1 MLEELHV
8 AGLGVIE
15 DLTISFQPGMTAIT
29 GETGAGKTL
38 VVEAVDLLT
47 GGRANASMVRQ
58 GERAARLEARFGLGP
73 REAQALAELGIQAS
87 EELVLAREVQS
98 QGRSRAWANGSIV
111 SSAQLAA
118 IGAVLVDLHGQ
129 HAQQSLLSVEARRA
143 ALDLFAG
150 YDSELLRRAR
160 QSLRGL
166 DKELSVLGGDEGAL
180 EREKDMLAFQI
191 AEIEGAAIKGE
202 DEDERLQEQEQL
214 LATAEARREALLEAV
229 ALLEGEEPWEAGGP
243 GNASDL
249 LAKAS
254 SLLGAHGNLKELA
267 GRLGSLSEEAREL
280 ARELRGLAEEVDADP
295 ERLSELQARR
305 AQLSGLKRKY
315 GADLSEVMQF
325 LARARQRLAEIEGS
339 SRRREELQGALEAAR
354 QELSRAEADALSV
367 RREAAPR
374 LARLATEHLRQL
386 AMPAAEL
393 IVEVGE
399 ANGGDD
405 VEFLLSANPG
415 ERPLPLAKV
424 ASGGELARA
433 MLALDLVVGVDR
445 PVVIFDE
452 VDSGV
457 GGVAGSSI
465 GEALAS
471 LAKTG
476 VQVLVVTHL
485 AQVACMADHQV
496 IIEKDARMKGKTLR
510 SVTTAKAVEGEE
522 RVEELARMLSG
533 DPSSAS
539 AKAHAREMLARPGAS
554 S

>member
-58 GERAARLEARFGLGP
+58 GERAARLEARFALGK
-73 REAQALAELGIQAS
+73 REAEALAELGIHAS
-87 EELVLAREVQS
+87 EELVLAREVLS

-111 SSAQLAA
+111 SSAQLGA

-143 ALDLFAG
+143 ALDSFAR
-150 YDSELLRRAR
+150 YDPVVLRRAR
-160 QSLRGL
+160 EHLRGL
-166 DKELSVLGGDEGAL
+166 EKELSMLGADEGAL
-180 EREKDMLAFQI
+180 AREKDMLVFQI

-214 LATAEARREALLEAV
+214 LATAEARRGALLEAV
-229 ALLEGEEPWEAGGP
+229 ALLEGEEPWEAGSP

-315 GADLSEVMQF
+315 GSDLSEVMQF

-485 AQVACMADHQV
+485 AQVACMADHQIAV
-496 IIEKDARMKGKTLR
+496 EKDARMREEGLR
-510 SVTTAKAVEGEE
+510 SVTSARALEGEE
-522 RVEELARMLSG
+522 RIRELARMLSG
-533 DPSSAS
+533 DPESSS
-539 AKAHAREMLARPGAS
+539 AKAHAREMLARAAGGS
-554 S
+554 